1 MPRLNSKTLTEKTI
15 GRMRKAPPG
24 DRLEVSDSR
33 AAGLVLRIT
42 DAGGKSWSVYYRWE
56 GRNTRLTLGPWPGIG
71 VQRARQDAEKI
82 RTWAINRIDPK
93 LARRA
98 EALVEKEEIEEINRS
113 LRTFGDLAE
122 EYIKR
127 ETPGLAQGKAYAR
140 TVRRELLPAW
150 RNMPVADLRRRHL
163 TKVTDKLLDRQVP
176 SIAYR
181 ANEIAKRIFSW
192 ALDRG
197 DVEANPFAGMKP
209 PVKKEPR
216 QHALSEQEIA
226 SLWSAWNTMSYA
238 YGDIQKLLLITGQR
252 RTEVG
257 EMRWSEIDLEKA
269 EWVIPAARS
278 KSRRDHLVPLS
289 SLALEVLK
297 RIHRIDG
304 VGFVFVGRG
313 SNRAVTGYGPPKT
326 RADNL
331 SGVTG
336 WRLHDLR
343 RTCRTGL
350 AALGVPE
357 IVAERCLNHA
367 KKGMTAVY
375 DVHEY
380 EHEKRKALEAWASR
394 LSRITSPPEL
404 VRLEPGAA

>member
-1 MPRLNSKTLTEKTI
+1 
-15 GRMRKAPPG
+15 
-24 DRLEVSDSR
+24 
-33 AAGLVLRIT
+33 VLRIT

-56 GRNTRLTLGPWPGIG
+56 GKNTRLTLGPWPGIG

-82 RTWAINRIDPK
+82 RTWSTAGIDPK

-98 EALVEKEEIEEINRS
+98 EALVEKEQIEEINRS
-113 LRTFGDLAE
+113 LRTFEDLAE
-122 EYIKR
+122 AYIKR

-140 TVRRELLPAW
+140 TIRRELLPAW
-150 RNMPVADLRRRHL
+150 KNIPVTDLRRRHL
-163 TKVTDKLLDRQVP
+163 TRVTDKLLDRQVP
-176 SIAYR
+176 AIASR
-181 ANEIAKRIFSW
+181 THEIAKRIFSW

-197 DVEANPFAGMKP
+197 DVDAIPFAGMKP

-216 QHALSEQEIA
+216 QRALTDQEIA
-226 SLWSAWNTMSYA
+226 ALWDAWNDMGYA
-238 YGDIQKLLLITGQR
+238 HGDIQKLLLITGQR

-257 EMRWSEIDLEKA
+257 EMRWFEVDLETA
-269 EWVIPAARS
+269 EWIIPAARS

-289 SLALEVLK
+289 SLALEVL
-297 RIHRIDG
+297 RGIPQVED
-304 VGFVFVGRG
+304 VDFVFVGRG
-313 SNRAVTGYGPPKT
+313 SKRAVTGYGPPKT
-326 RADNL
+326 RADEL
-331 SGVTG
+331 SGVTD

-380 EHEKRKALEAWASR
+380 EDEKRDALDAWAAR
-394 LSRITSPPEL
+394 LSKITSPPSVVAL
-404 VRLEPGAA
+404 DTGAA